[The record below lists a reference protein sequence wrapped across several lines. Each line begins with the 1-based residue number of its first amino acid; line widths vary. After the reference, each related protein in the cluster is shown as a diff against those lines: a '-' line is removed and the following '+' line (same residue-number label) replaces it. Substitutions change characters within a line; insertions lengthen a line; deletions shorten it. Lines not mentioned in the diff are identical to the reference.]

1 MIVPPKCLTHVFA
14 AFGLWAFAVAAKA
27 QNVAIDLTPEGRRQ
41 VIDGF
46 GTCITGNLPQ
56 QTWWQQLYFDDLRAS
71 ILRVDLTPHF
81 RAPWSNHN
89 YYSPWFL
96 GSGNQ
101 PFSLNFEINASHQPR
116 HYVGP
121 PEWEWTVAGGTTY
134 YNGPEGNRAR
144 TYTGP
149 HDYGRSFGGFNA
161 PIAVMGPNIDDNIAR
176 TLTLNHSMA
185 NSAAALV
192 AAAKQRDPTLAHF
205 KLVGSLWSPAPW
217 LKVSSGNVTST
228 AYGQWPFAR
237 PGTPMPHVST
247 SGNFVG
253 GRLDVSGVPLA
264 VFDDSVLP
272 ADVPGGPNASAPR
285 GPTTALTQFARST
298 AAYVRAFQN
307 HVGARFYAIS
317 IQNELNFETFY
328 HSCTY
333 PLSSQYIA
341 AVKAVR
347 AEFDKYDDLRD
358 IKIKGPEDL
367 LQGNDYGLWQ
377 FGGGANTVHK
387 NLQYL
392 VNIAADPAA
401 AAAVDFFCIHGY
413 AADGASS
420 SGTDPVA
427 WERWANGWSSSPAA
441 GIPANVPGFT
451 AYQKKSWMTET
462 SGENAAWLWPTSGFP
477 NDGGWSI
484 ALKIHQ
490 ALTTG
495 QQSAWIYWQFA
506 EGNNVTPSTLTGS
519 NLGALSPKYVAMK
532 HYARYIRPGAVRVE
546 ATVTGANASDIQ
558 ASAFLHDDTGSLVIV
573 LVNRAAAARNVT
585 LAAPAAVAAFDR
597 YTSSNNSYWQA
608 STATVVGGQVAF
620 TLPAYSVAT
629 LVSSGPPPPPPPMPP
644 RVNAG
649 GPAAGEFAADTG
661 FSGGTPFQNTT
672 GTIDTSGVSAPAPI
686 AVYQWERFGNT
697 TYRYTGLE
705 PHSYH
710 RLRLHFAENFW
721 TAPGQRSF
729 DVRING
735 VTRLAA
741 FDVFAA
747 AGARHRAHV
756 RELAVQAD
764 AQGELTVEFVT
775 LVNNA
780 LINGLERLAASA
792 DTPYLYWR
800 DTTFAPAAVAA
811 GDGDPLATPAG
822 DGVANLIKWGLGIQ
836 NPTTPALPA
845 QLPQVGVDPHGRLT
859 LSFHRARA
867 EATYTVEVAD
877 TPGAWQTLVVNPGA
891 VGALVTATDT
901 LAAPGAPRRFIRL
914 RVSW

>member
-1 MIVPPKCLTHVFA
+1 MTVARHRLLA
-14 AFGLWAFAVAAKA
+14 AALVSLAFAGLGFA
-27 QNVAIDLTPEGRRQ
+27 QNVALDLSPEGRRQ

-46 GTCITGNLPQ
+46 GTCITGTLPQ
-56 QTWWQQLYFDDLRAS
+56 QNWWQELYLDDFRAS

-81 RAPWSNHN
+81 KAPWSNHN

-96 GSGNQ
+96 GAGN
-101 PFSLNFEINASHQPR
+101 PPYSLNFEVNASHNPR

-121 PEWEWTVAGGTTY
+121 PDWEWTVGHDGRTY

-149 HDYGRSFGGFNA
+149 HDYSRSFGGFNA

-176 TLTLNHSMA
+176 TLNLDNTMA
-185 NSAAALV
+185 NSAAAVV
-192 AAAKQRDPTLAHF
+192 AAAKQRDPTLSEF

-228 AYGQWPFAR
+228 GYGQWPFAR

-253 GRLDVSGVPLA
+253 GRLDVSGVPLD
-264 VFDDSVLP
+264 VFDDSALP
-272 ADVPGGPNASAPR
+272 ADVPGGPNAGAPR
-285 GPTTALTQFARST
+285 GPTSALTQFARST

-307 HVGARFYAIS
+307 KVGARFYAIS

-367 LQGNDYGLWQ
+367 LQGNTYALWQ
-377 FGGGANTVHK
+377 FGGGATTVHK

-392 VNIAADPAA
+392 VNIAADPVA

-413 AADGASS
+413 AADGVSS

-427 WERWANGWSSSPAA
+427 WERWANGWTTSPAA
-441 GIPANVPGFT
+441 GIPNNVPGFT
-451 AYQKKSWMTET
+451 AYGKKSWMTET
-462 SGENAAWLWPTSGFP
+462 SGENAAWLHPSSGFP
-477 NDGGWSI
+477 SDGGWSI

-490 ALTTG
+490 ALVTG
-495 QQSAWIYWQFA
+495 RQSAWIYWQFA
-506 EGNNVTPSTLTGS
+506 EGANVTPATLTGS
-519 NLGALSPKYVAMK
+519 GPGAQAPKYVAMK

-546 ATVTGANASDIQ
+546 AAVTGTNASDIQ
-558 ASAFLHDDTGSLVIV
+558 ASAFVHDDTGRIVVV

-585 LAAPAAVAAFDR
+585 LAAPAGVAAFAR
-597 YTSSNNSYWQA
+597 YTSSNGNLWQTG
-608 STATVVGGQVAF
+608 TATASGGQVAVA
-620 TLPAYSVAT
+620 LPGYSVVT
-629 LVSSGPPPPPPPMPP
+629 LVSSEPPPPPPPMPP

-649 GPAAGEFAADTG
+649 GPAVGDFAADTG
-661 FSGGTPFQNTT
+661 FTGGTAFQNTT
-672 GTIDTSGVSAPAPI
+672 GTIDTSGVSSPAPL
-686 AVYQWERFGNT
+686 AVYQWERYGHT
-697 TYRYTGLE
+697 TYRFTGLA
-705 PHSYH
+705 PLSYH

-721 TAPGQRSF
+721 TAPGQRTF

-735 VTRLAA
+735 TTRIAA
-741 FDVFAA
+741 LDVFAV
-747 AGARHRAHV
+747 AGGRHRAYV

-764 AQGELTVEFVT
+764 VDGEIAVDFVT

-780 LINGLERLAASA
+780 LVNGLERLPAAA

-800 DTTFAPAAVAA
+800 DANFTPAAIAA
-811 GDGDPLATPAG
+811 GQGDPLATPAG
-822 DGVANLIKWGLGIQ
+822 DGVANLIKWALGIQ
-836 NPTTPALPA
+836 NTTTPAPRDALPR
-845 QLPQVGVDPHGRLT
+845 VGIDTQGRLT
-859 LSFHRARA
+859 LTFLRARA
-867 EATYTVEVAD
+867 EATYTVEVGDA
-877 TPGAWQTLVVNPGA
+877 PGVWQTLVVNPGA
-891 VGALVTATDT
+891 VGAEVTATDT
-901 LAAPGAPRRFIRL
+901 LAAPDAPRRFIRL
-914 RVSW
+914 RVGW